1 MELRLQRILAAAG
14 LASRRRAEE
23 WIRQGRVQ
31 VNGRIARLGER
42 ADPGRDEVRVDGR
55 CISAQ
60 PLRYWLLHKPRGVLS
75 TTRDPRGQRAGLR
88 IVLDLLPARARSARL
103 YPVGRLDKDSEGLLL
118 LTNDGDAAQALLH
131 PSLGAEKEYRV
142 TVRGRFGA
150 AVARR
155 LAAGPLLDDGP
166 MAPCKVGLR
175 SFDAEM
181 HSTTFA
187 LTLREGRKRQIRR
200 ALQQLGYPVLH
211 LLRTRM
217 GPLKLQALPCGAAR
231 ELTAA
236 ERRRLQNHAR
246 RAQRHSPRRN
256 GPAPKSRRS
265 PAAPAPERPPTAAPT
280 A

>member
-23 WIRQGRVQ
+23 WIREGRVQ

-42 ADPGRDEVRVDGR
+42 ADPARDEVRVDGR
-55 CISAQ
+55 CISAE

-88 IVLDLLPARARSARL
+88 IVLDLLPARARGARL

-118 LTNDGDAAQALLH
+118 LTNDGTAAQALLH

-166 MAPCKVGLR
+166 MAPCKVGPR
-175 SFDAEM
+175 SFDAEAQ
-181 HSTTFA
+181 HTIFA

-217 GPLKLQALPCGAAR
+217 GPLKLRALPCGAAR

-236 ERRRLQNHAR
+236 ERRRLQTHAR
-246 RAQRHSPRRN
+246 RALPVE
-256 GPAPKSRRS
+256 PKWPSAKVAAKPSSASAR
-265 PAAPAPERPPTAAPT
+265 APASCAADG
-280 A
+280 AK

>member
-42 ADPGRDEVRVDGR
+42 ADPERDEVRVDGR

-246 RAQRHSPRRN
+246 RALRHSPSRSA
-256 GPAPKSRRS
+256 PAPKSRRS
-265 PAAPAPERPPTAAPT
+265 PAAPAPERPPTATPT

>member
-1 MELRLQRILAAAG
+1 VELRLQRILAAAG

-31 VNGRIARLGER
+31 VNGRIACLGER
-42 ADPGRDEVRVDGR
+42 ADPARDEVRVDGL
-55 CISAQ
+55 CISAE
-60 PLRYWLLHKPRGVLS
+60 PLRYWMLHKPRGVLS
-75 TTRDPRGQRAGLR
+75 TTRDARGQRAGLR
-88 IVLDLLPARARSARL
+88 IVLELLPARARNARL

-118 LTNDGDAAQALLH
+118 LTNDGEAAQALLH
-131 PSLGAEKEYRV
+131 PSRGAEKEYRV

-166 MAPCKVGLR
+166 MAPCKVGPR
-175 SFDAEM
+175 SFDAESR
-181 HSTTFA
+181 STIFA

-217 GPLKLQALPCGAAR
+217 GPLKLRALPRGAAR

-236 ERRRLQNHAR
+236 ERRRLQTLAR
-246 RAQRHSPRRN
+246 RAPRHSPSRN

-265 PAAPAPERPPTAAPT
+265 RAAPAPARPPTAMRRA
-280 A
+280 